1 MRGRRTHTRVPPPTE
16 ERAAPP
22 SPPPAKLA
30 RFSPI
35 SVHFSAITYLASWHN
50 LLSTLINLELTLESG
65 LLGECGRADGALER
79 LLLGVDDGVRAQ
91 VGRAPEALGCKTYM
105 TSADVL
111 AFASDI
117 QYRFHATSLNSSPL
131 WD

>member
-1 MRGRRTHTRVPPPTE
+1 MSPGFQTLYSGRKAYADSQIRKLQQ
-16 ERAAPP
+16 PP
-22 SPPPAKLA
+22 SPPPTKLA

-35 SVHFSAITYLASWHN
+35 SVHLFAITYLASRHN

-91 VGRAPEALGCKTYM
+91 VGRAPEALGCKTYV

-111 AFASDI
+111 AFPSDTYSI
-117 QYRFHATSLNSSPL
+117 
-131 WD
+131 